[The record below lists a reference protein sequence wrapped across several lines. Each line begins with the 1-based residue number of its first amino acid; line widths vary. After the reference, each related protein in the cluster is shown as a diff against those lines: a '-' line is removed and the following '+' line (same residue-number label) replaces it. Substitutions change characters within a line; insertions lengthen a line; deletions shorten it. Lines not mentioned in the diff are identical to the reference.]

1 MDDLARLLRDQD
13 GVVARRQLL
22 SLPGMDRTTVARLVR
37 RRELVEVQRGVYVD
51 HTRPPSWQ
59 QRAWA
64 AVLWAWPAALADQSA
79 WRAFEGPGRRS
90 RDVDRLHVVVDRD
103 RRLTAPP
110 GIVLHRRS
118 GFGDRVLW
126 NLGPPRL
133 RLEEA
138 VLDVALGAPDELGTI
153 AALADAAGGRRTT
166 SARLRAAL
174 DARPWVPRRALIG
187 SVLDDVE
194 AGSCSVLER
203 EYLARVERPHG
214 LPVGRRQARAE
225 HRGRTM
231 WQDVAF
237 EEWGLVVELDGRFDH
252 VVMTDRDRD
261 LDRDLA
267 TAAAG
272 GQTLRLGYGQVLSR
286 SCATADR
293 VARVLASRGWSGATQ
308 RCGKCGAPDQPG

>member
-22 SLPGMDRTTVARLVR
+22 SLPGTDRTVVARLVR
-37 RRELVEVQRGVYVD
+37 RRELVEVLRGVYVE
-51 HTRPPSWQ
+51 HTGPPSWQ

-79 WRAFEGPGRRS
+79 WRAFEGPGRRG
-90 RDVDRLHVVVDRD
+90 RDVERVHVVVERD
-103 RRLTAPP
+103 RRLIAPR
-110 GIVLHRRS
+110 GLVVHRRS
-118 GFGDRVLW
+118 GFGDQVLW
-126 NLGPPRL
+126 NLRPPRV

-166 SARLRAAL
+166 AARLRATL
-174 DARPWVPRRALIG
+174 DSRPWVPRRALIG

-203 EYLARVERPHG
+203 EYLARVERAHG

-225 HRGRTM
+225 LRGRTM
-231 WQDVAF
+231 WQDVAY
-237 EEWGLVVELDGRFDH
+237 EDWGLVVELDGRVDH

-267 TAAAG
+267 AAAEG
-272 GQTLRLGYGQVLSR
+272 GLTLRLGYGQVLSR
-286 SCATADR
+286 PCDTAYG
-293 VARVLASRGWSGATQ
+293 VARVLASRGWGGTVQ

>member
-1 MDDLARLLRDQD
+1 
-13 GVVARRQLL
+13 
-22 SLPGMDRTTVARLVR
+22 MDRTAVARLVR
-37 RRELVEVQRGVYVD
+37 RRELVEVLRGVYVD
-51 HTRPPSWQ
+51 HTGPTSWQ

-64 AVLWAWPAALADQSA
+64 AVLWAWPAALAGQSA

-90 RDVDRLHVVVDRD
+90 REVERLHVVVERH

-118 GFGDRVLW
+118 GFADRVLW
-126 NLGPPRL
+126 NLGPPRV

-138 VLDVALGAPDELGTI
+138 VLDVAL
-153 AALADAAGGRRTT
+153 AAAAGGRRTT

-174 DARPWVPRRALIG
+174 DGRPWVPRRALIG
-187 SVLDDVE
+187 AVLDDVE

-231 WQDVAF
+231 WQDVAY

-272 GQTLRLGYGQVLSR
+272 GQTLRLEYGQVLSR

>member
-1 MDDLARLLRDQD
+1 VDELARLLRDQD

-22 SLPGMDRTTVARLVR
+22 SLPGLDRTAVARLVR
-37 RRELVEVQRGVYVD
+37 RRELVEVLRGVYVE
-51 HTRPPSWQ
+51 HTGPPSWQ

-79 WRAFEGPGRRS
+79 WRAFEGPGRRD
-90 RDVDRLHVVVDRD
+90 RDVERLHVVVERD

-110 GIVLHRRS
+110 GVVLHRRS

-126 NLGPPRL
+126 NLGPPRV

-138 VLDVALGAPDELGTI
+138 VLDVALRAPDELGTI
-153 AALADAAGGRRTT
+153 ATLAEAAGGRRTT
-166 SARLRAAL
+166 AARLRAAL
-174 DARPWVPRRALIG
+174 DGRPWVPGRALIG
-187 SVLDDVE
+187 SVLDDVD

-203 EYLARVERPHG
+203 EYLVRVERAHG
-214 LPVGRRQARAE
+214 LPVGRRQVRAE
-225 HRGRTM
+225 LRGRTM
-231 WQDVAF
+231 WRDVAY
-237 EEWGLVVELDGRFDH
+237 EDWGLVVELDGRVDH

-261 LDRDLA
+261 L
-267 TAAAG
+267 AAAAEG

-286 SCATADR
+286 PCETAYG
-293 VARVLASRGWSGATQ
+293 VARVLESRGWGDAMQ